1 MSYGTFVGTSDYDG
15 IEGFGSASAEEM
27 QNLNKALRSGQ
38 ERNAPG
44 AVVAGDGFT
53 LKPESL
59 DRTLKNVTYRM
70 EHIQFWKFLDKTPA
84 YNTVEEYS
92 RLREYGNGVAA
103 FIEEGELPAE
113 DDATYSR
120 EFNIVKYMGTT
131 RRITHVM
138 QTVRTHIGS
147 AVAQETVNG
156 TMWLLRQVEKALFY
170 ADSNLVPAEFDGL
183 FAQLEAQSPNVVDM
197 RGKPLNQDVIEEA
210 AHVIRASPNYGIPTD
225 LWMADGVYSDLARLF
240 YPTQRSEIPVPA
252 GGGDG
257 YVGFAV
263 KGMRTQAGPIRFQPD
278 VFIEPGRAP
287 IAAGVGDIAKRP
299 GVPTI
304 GVGAAGAPGGGET
317 SLFIATDAGDYR
329 YRVVAKN
336 RYGLSIPVDV
346 NGGAAITVAAGQKV
360 SFTITD
366 GSPLASC
373 YVISRTKV
381 NGLLA
386 EAVEMITVK
395 RTGAVTSFGDLNRD
409 LPGTTKAALLQGNR
423 ENIMVKQLAPFT
435 RIPLATV
442 DTSMRWSQ
450 VLYLTLTLHS
460 PNKNVLFKNVG
471 RIDGTKNLAV

>member
-1 MSYGTFVGTSDYDG
+1 MSYGTFVGASDYDG

-44 AVVAGDGFT
+44 TVVAGDGFT

-70 EHIQFWKFLDKTPA
+70 DHIQFWKFLDKTPA
-84 YNTVEEYS
+84 YNTVEEFS
-92 RLREYGNGVAA
+92 RLREYGNGAAA

-170 ADSNLVPAEFDGL
+170 ADSTLVPAEFDGL
-183 FAQLEAQSPNVVDM
+183 FAQLEAQSNVVDM

-210 AHVIRASPNYGIPTD
+210 AHVIRAAPNYGIPTD

-240 YPTQRSEIPVPA
+240 YPTQRSEIPTPA
-252 GGGDG
+252 SAGDG

-287 IAAGVGDIAKRP
+287 IAAGVGDVSKRP
-299 GVPTI
+299 GAPTL
-304 GVGAAGAPGGGET
+304 GTAAAVALGAGET
-317 SLFIATDAGDYR
+317 SKFIAADAGDYR
-329 YRVVAKN
+329 YKVVAKN
-336 RYGLSIPVDV
+336 RFGLSTPVSA
-346 NGGAAITVAAGQKV
+346 NAGAAITVAANEKV
-360 SFTITD
+360 TMTITD
-366 GSPLASC
+366 GSPLATC
-373 YVISRTKV
+373 YVIFRTKL
-381 NGLLA
+381 NGALVD
-386 EAVEMITVK
+386 AVEMVTIK
-395 RTGAVTSFGDLNRD
+395 RTGAVTTFTDFNGD

-423 ENIMVKQLAPFT
+423 ENIVIKQLAPFT

-450 VLYLTLTLHS
+450 VLYLTLTLNS

-471 RIDGTKNLAV
+471 RIDGTKNLSV